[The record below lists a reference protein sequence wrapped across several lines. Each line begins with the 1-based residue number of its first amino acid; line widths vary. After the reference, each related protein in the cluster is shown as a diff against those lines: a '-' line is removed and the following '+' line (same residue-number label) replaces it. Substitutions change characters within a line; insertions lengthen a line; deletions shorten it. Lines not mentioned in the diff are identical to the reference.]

1 MQTECP
7 HRKFCRFDPVRDEL
21 SPQAARGRK
30 PGQIVQIDRT
40 GVAVEA
46 GFAVKESEAVC
57 PVRVPPVLRRRAER
71 GRPERRAGQ
80 IRAPLQRLSAASGAR
95 TSGAHAGV

>member
-57 PVRVPPVLRRRAER
+57 PVRVPPVLRRR
-71 GRPERRAGQ
+71 PCRRIIETSTKA
-80 IRAPLQRLSAASGAR
+80 RLPPKKS
-95 TSGAHAGV
+95 HMY